1 MKSSK
6 RYLILKK
13 QNNKLN
19 RLDKYDQKK
28 YAAKKKKLW
37 KNLDVGEKF
46 LILAERIKKK
56 SAPGKFYKKTVQ
68 NISYFKKKSYSQ

>member
-68 NISYFKKKSYSQ
+68 NISYF

>member
-6 RYLILKK
+6 RYLTLKK

>member
-1 MKSSK
+1 M
-6 RYLILKK
+6 
-13 QNNKLN
+13 N
-19 RLDKYDQKK
+19 RLDKYDQRK

-37 KNLDVGEKF
+37 KSLDVGEKF

-68 NISYFKKKSYSQ
+68 NIYFKKKSYSQ